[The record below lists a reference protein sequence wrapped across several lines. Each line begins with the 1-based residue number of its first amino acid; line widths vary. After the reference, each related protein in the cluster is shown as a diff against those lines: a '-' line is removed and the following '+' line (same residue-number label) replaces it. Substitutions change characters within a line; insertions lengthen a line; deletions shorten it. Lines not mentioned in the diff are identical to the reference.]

1 MKKIFKLIILIF
13 FGIILIYFLKTNFT
27 EYNLEKSINAC
38 IVAKKRTSETFD
50 LEKAK
55 KYCDEQVRKQKE
67 DY

>member
-1 MKKIFKLIILIF
+1 MKKIFKIIILIF
-13 FGIILIYFLKTNFT
+13 FAIILIYFLKTNFT

>member
-38 IVAKKRTSETFD
+38 IVAQKRTSETFD
-50 LEKAK
+50 MEKTK
-55 KYCDEQVRKQKE
+55 KYCEEEVRKQKE
-67 DY
+67 NY

>member
-1 MKKIFKLIILIF
+1 MKKIIPKVIFIIVA
-13 FGIILIYFLKTNFT
+13 IILIYFLKTNFT

-38 IVAKKRTSETFD
+38 IVVQKRTSETFD

>member
-1 MKKIFKLIILIF
+1 MKKTFKIIILIF
-13 FGIILIYFLKTNFT
+13 FAIILIYFLKTNFT